1 MDGEFAHPD
10 IGIAAIAA
18 APIARFEHLPLASGM
33 CCFKVVS
40 VVEINVTSC
49 RYADASRLGFR
60 VLGSEGNGFG
70 HTEDVTLALHLQH
83 SAVIQRPS
91 EENDSAFC
99 KVAARWAARRQMA
112 GAPSRHNNAEKGIP
126 HYMNM

>member
-18 APIARFEHLPLASGM
+18 APIARFEDLPLASGM
-33 CCFKVVS
+33 CRFKVVS
-40 VVEINVTSC
+40 MVEINVTPC
-49 RYADASRLGFR
+49 RYADASRFGFR

-70 HTEDVTLALHLQH
+70 RTGDVTLALHFQH

-91 EENDSAFC
+91 EETDSALFKIVAC
-99 KVAARWAARRQMA
+99 GPPVDRWQAHQVVTITPKKVFR
-112 GAPSRHNNAEKGIP
+112 IT
-126 HYMNM
+126 